1 MRRLNRAQ
9 LQSFKHNPL
18 LEINMKNIITVITL
32 LFLFIPLSACSK
44 SESIEDIKNFTS
56 LSPVLASAGMPSNSE
71 FSIIQKN
78 GYQHIINLIPGDFS
92 SEKKKINSLGM
103 SFDQIA
109 VNWNEPTL
117 ADFKHFVR
125 LMNTYKSDKVLVHC
139 RLNYRASAFAYL
151 YQTTQLGLDESIA
164 QSQMQAIWEPD
175 GTWLKFIK
183 EVQKNYNNPK

>member
-1 MRRLNRAQ
+1 MRRLNRVQ

-56 LSPVLASAGMPSNSE
+56 LSPVLASAGMPSKSE
-71 FSIIQKN
+71 FSIVQKS

-92 SEKKKINSLGM
+92 SEKKNINSLGM

-109 VNWNEPTL
+109 VDWNEPTL

-125 LMNTYKSDKVLVHC
+125 LMNTYKLDKVLVHC